1 MMSGVKWYLKLFS
14 IKSSS
19 DGDRYVLLKEANLI
33 LPQGIQRK
41 NINPK
46 IKYPLQT
53 LSGRYCIK
61 FRQVRWKI
69 RN

>member
-41 NINPK
+41 NIKVFNTN
-46 IKYPLQT
+46 LT
-53 LSGRYCIK
+53 
-61 FRQVRWKI
+61 
-69 RN
+69 

>member
-1 MMSGVKWYLKLFS
+1 MDFCNNISN
-14 IKSSS
+14 
-19 DGDRYVLLKEANLI
+19 KEAFCSFVT
-33 LPQGIQRK
+33 K

-69 RN
+69 RNWFSWKC